1 MYRAPLPRQCVIC
14 RAASAVVDVPAT
26 NRNKGRAADCAAAIA
41 AQGADIHSLLQA
53 ARVDRRPTEFQHDHG
68 YCAAGRGGRMERAG
82 RRMVLVGATA
92 LVGAMALALAGCRL
106 ADSRSPLPDFLR
118 AKEADPPPLEARPD
132 VGALVSKELDV
143 IFLPSS
149 YPHDLRVSQPH
160 HDLRSNAWIA
170 CVRAELTSATGCR
183 WDRRSIASRSRT
195 AKSRIAAGSRMRTI
209 VPSNTTRRSLRQ
221 NEPDAPAQSPARNYF
236 LSLSNPNNLVQQ

>member
-1 MYRAPLPRQCVIC
+1 MYRAPVPRQSGIC

-26 NRNKGRAADCAAAIA
+26 SGNKGRVADCSAAIA
-41 AQGADIHSLLQA
+41 AQGADIHSRLQSA
-53 ARVDRRPTEFQHDHG
+53 TVDRRPTNFS
-68 YCAAGRGGRMERAG
+68 AIMERAG
-82 RRMVLVGATA
+82 RRMVATA

-221 NEPDAPAQSPARNYF
+221 NDTDAPAQSPARNYF